1 MKQYRIVI
9 RNIGLNR
16 VERNSLM
23 TQTSQKQ
30 RSPVPK
36 YNIKNWQLVKQMIE
50 ANSVKKLL
58 T

>member
-1 MKQYRIVI
+1 MKHYRIVI
-9 RNIGLNR
+9 RKNGLTM
-16 VERNSLM
+16 VLRNSLM